1 MSQTAQ
7 IEHCC
12 FMIASYL
19 LATYT
24 TQSGTPDRGPGRML
38 DQGVRQ
44 HTLIVR
50 GVLLIAEGAT
60 P

>member
-1 MSQTAQ
+1 
-7 IEHCC
+7 
-12 FMIASYL
+12 MIASYL